1 MNLCRLP
8 FNLPT
13 MLLGWNLG
21 SFRWP
26 HTGDWGSPDITLAN
40 SFLFC
45 TLKMVESRPGN
56 SQRTAKSGSQRS
68 RNRQHCQA
76 QRSRKHIDLLLT
88 PSTIVQDLEIT
99 QRTIKGKKNLKKK
112 PWTQLKWELE
122 TKKDK
127 AFVNTMNFIISSMWH
142 FINLSKHNIFRC
154 FPNLRT

>member
-1 MNLCRLP
+1 MKFLMEYNALTGDPITLAVRP
-8 FNLPT
+8 QWFNHTATWINKLAELWWTCVQVALQPSYNVT
-13 MLLGWNLG
+13 WLNLG
-21 SFRWP
+21 SFRCP

-68 RNRQHCQA
+68 RYRQHCQA

-99 QRTIKGKKNLKKK
+99 QRTIKGKKNLKKQ
-112 PWTQLKWELE
+112 PWTQLKW
-122 TKKDK
+122 
-127 AFVNTMNFIISSMWH
+127 
-142 FINLSKHNIFRC
+142 
-154 FPNLRT
+154 